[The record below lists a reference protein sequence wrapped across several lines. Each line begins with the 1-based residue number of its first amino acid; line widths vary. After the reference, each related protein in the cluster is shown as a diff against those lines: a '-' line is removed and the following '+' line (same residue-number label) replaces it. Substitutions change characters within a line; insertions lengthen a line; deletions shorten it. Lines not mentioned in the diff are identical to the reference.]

1 MSELLILARNYLA
14 EVEGCL
20 ELFEGKFGRRD
31 IIKAWREGTLEREGL
46 LNDTIAYQLHGRGCQ
61 VEFADHDV
69 DFDFMDWDGTVGF
82 DAWKL
87 WTYARQFPERYPKLT
102 SNADVEQELQLS
114 IKAGEIKA
122 VFPDG
127 RYYQLVSSWH

>member
-1 MSELLILARNYLA
+1 MSELLILARDYLA

-20 ELFEGKFGRRD
+20 DLFESKFGRRD

-46 LNDTIAYQLHGRGCQ
+46 LNETIGYQIHGRGCQ

-69 DFDFMDWDGTVGF
+69 EFDFMDWDGAVGF
-82 DAWKL
+82 DAWKIL
-87 WTYARQFPERYPKLT
+87 AYAQQFPERYPKLT
-102 SNADVEQELQLS
+102 SNAHVEQELQLC
-114 IKAGEIKA
+114 IETGAIKA
-122 VFPDG
+122 VFPHA